1 MRMNENRIGLWQK
14 NYGSKR
20 GLFFAFINMSRSEQQ
35 RIKILIVAFICFVF
49 LAVFSNTSFSHPHVF
64 MNQQITSVFDDM
76 GLAGFK
82 IRWEFGDMFSTMIT
96 DDYDK
101 NKNGFLEEEE
111 AAVVK
116 EEAFSYISEY
126 NYFIFIKIDGKPF
139 EVKFIKDFS
148 AIINNG
154 ELIYSFFV
162 PCHVT
167 AISKFKQII
176 VVTYDP
182 TYYSAILFKKKDPA
196 VLENNELFE
205 VKATVK
211 EDMSTSI
218 YFDMVNPWA
227 LFLDFRL
234 KQ

>member
-1 MRMNENRIGLWQK
+1 MRMNEADVLLSCIHMNRI
-14 NYGSKR
+14 
-20 GLFFAFINMSRSEQQ
+20 EQQ
-35 RIKILIVAFICFVF
+35 KIKILIGAIICFVF
-49 LAVFSNTSFSHPHVF
+49 LVVFSNTSFSHPHVF
-64 MNQQITSVFDDM
+64 MNQQITSVFDDR
-76 GLAGFK
+76 GVAGFK
-82 IRWEFGDMFSTMIT
+82 IRWAFGDMFSSMIT

-101 NKNGFLEEEE
+101 NKNGFLEKEE

-126 NYFIFIKIDGKPF
+126 DYFIFIKIDGKPF

-148 AIINNG
+148 AVLNNG
-154 ELIYSFFV
+154 KLIYTFFV

-167 AISKFKQII
+167 AISSFKQII
-176 VVTYDP
+176 VTTYDP
-182 TYYSAILFKKKDPA
+182 TYYSALLFKKKDPA

-205 VKATVK
+205 VMATVR

-227 LFLDFRL
+227 LFLDFRK

>member
-1 MRMNENRIGLWQK
+1 MNMNRTGRQK
-14 NYGSKR
+14 
-20 GLFFAFINMSRSEQQ
+20 
-35 RIKILIVAFICFVF
+35 IKIWMVSSICLV
-49 LAVFSNTSFSHPHVF
+49 LLLVFSNTSFSHPHVF
-64 MNQQITSVFDDM
+64 MTQQITSVFDDR
-76 GLAGFK
+76 GVAGFK
-82 IRWEFGDMFSTMIT
+82 IRWAFGDMFSSMIT

-101 NKNGFLEEEE
+101 NKNGFLEKEE

-148 AIINNG
+148 AVLNNG
-154 ELIYSFFV
+154 ELIYTFFV

-167 AISKFKQII
+167 AIPRFKQII
-176 VVTYDP
+176 VTTYDP
-182 TYYSAILFKKKDPA
+182 TYYSAILFKKKSPA

-205 VKATVK
+205 VTATVK

-227 LFLDFRL
+227 LFLDFRT

>member
-1 MRMNENRIGLWQK
+1 MRMNEDRIGLWQK
-14 NYGSKR
+14 DYGSKR
-20 GLFFAFINMSRSEQQ
+20 GRFFAFINMNRIEQQ
-35 RIKILIVAFICFVF
+35 KIKILVASFICLVF
-49 LAVFSNTSFSHPHVF
+49 LAVFSNMSFSHPHVF
-64 MNQQITSVFDDM
+64 MTQQITSVFDDK

-82 IRWEFGDMFSTMIT
+82 ICWEFGDMFSSMIT

-101 NKNGFLEEEE
+101 NQNGFLEKEE
-111 AAVVK
+111 ATVVK
-116 EEAFSYISEY
+116 DEAFSYISEY

-148 AIINNG
+148 AVLNNG
-154 ELIYSFFV
+154 ELIYTFFV

-167 AISKFKQII
+167 ASSNFKQII
-176 VVTYDP
+176 VATYDP
-182 TYYSAILFKKKDPA
+182 TYYSAILFKRKDPA

-205 VKATVK
+205 VKTAVG
-211 EDMSTSI
+211 EDKSTSI

-227 LFLDFRL
+227 LFLDFRT